1 MEQDKYSEALE
12 RAKAWAEGTL
22 SPETTSPKEVIEL
35 IFPELA
41 ESEDERMLR
50 EIINYVREQGNKPTG
65 LPNGTVPVADMIAYL
80 EKQKEI
86 PMPSSTELI
95 ELWNKE
101 KTMLEEKDF
110 RGDEW
115 RLAYTAYMD
124 GFADGA
130 CVKLGKQKEQEPE
143 LDGEVNSQIWQIANN
158 SAKTFEQSFAIL
170 AATKKAYDKG
180 KKDAKK
186 EQKPAEWSE
195 EDKVTIDCAVDVIE
209 EAGLPSLA
217 ASLKSL
223 RPQPKAEKSDYIT
236 PHKEFFRWIYDR
248 LINVHKED
256 PNVDYMISFKQRI
269 EELPLNEPQ
278 WKPSKEQ
285 MEDEKQNY
293 SGLTDFEQAIHRG
306 FLCAGMENVPVTIIK
321 ETAQDCLSHIEKPA
335 KWSEED
341 EKMIAD
347 IIDNLRRYQLSSP
360 NYQVEMQI
368 RWLRFHRPG
377 ASWKP
382 REDQMEAMGYFVRKH
397 QATANR
403 ATTKWPEFEAFK
415 SLYHDLKKLM

>member
-1 MEQDKYSEALE
+1 MTQEEKANAYEEALE
-12 RAKAWAEGTL
+12 KARKYMDAGSSDLTDVL
-22 SPETTSPKEVIEL
+22 PK

-41 ESEDERMLR
+41 ESEDERIRKELVQYLKDYPN
-50 EIINYVREQGNKPTG
+50 IPTG
-65 LPNGTVPVADMIAYL
+65 QYSKSDFYAYL

-95 ELWNKE
+95 EKWDKE

-195 EDKVTIDCAVDVIE
+195 EENDKIIKEVISYLNDEVSFISPVEGMKYRFYLANRLKSLFTQPKPEWNEEDEDMLNSCISSIE
-209 EAGLPSLA
+209 EAKENRYAYNETDGDTSYDQEI
-217 ASLKSL
+217 SWLKSL

-278 WKPSKEQ
+278 WKPSR
-285 MEDEKQNY
+285 KQIDALVMV
-293 SGLTDFEQAIHRG
+293 LTDESMDDNFHSILVELTEQ
-306 FLCAGMENVPVTIIK
+306 
-321 ETAQDCLSHIEKPA
+321 
-335 KWSEED
+335 
-341 EKMIAD
+341 
-347 IIDNLRRYQLSSP
+347 
-360 NYQVEMQI
+360 
-368 RWLRFHRPG
+368 
-377 ASWKP
+377 
-382 REDQMEAMGYFVRKH
+382 
-397 QATANR
+397 
-403 ATTKWPEFEAFK
+403 
-415 SLYHDLKKLM
+415 LKKLLK